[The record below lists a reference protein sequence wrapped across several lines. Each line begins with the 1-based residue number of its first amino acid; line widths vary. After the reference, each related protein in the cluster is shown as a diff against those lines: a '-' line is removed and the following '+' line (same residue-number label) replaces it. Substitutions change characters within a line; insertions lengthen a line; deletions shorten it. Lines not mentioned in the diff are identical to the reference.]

1 MPDAGKLFDDYYY
14 AHGCN
19 TPYRRDE
26 GWLAQFGR
34 IADAIVREI
43 QPQTV
48 LDVGCAIGLLVET
61 LRERGVEAY
70 GVDVSE
76 YAIEQVHPAVR
87 AYCTIGEATEPFGRR
102 YDLITCIEV
111 LEHMAPEQAQPAIE
125 NLCAHADRVLFSS
138 SPFDYAEVT
147 HFNVQPP
154 EYWAQLF
161 AQQNFFRD
169 VDLNAG
175 FLTPWAACFRRQDKP
190 VAQVAADYER
200 SFWHM
205 RQESQTRLKVNLEQR
220 EQMAE
225 QEAQLQMLSQ
235 ELASRESN
243 WQAQIEQARKEN
255 AALRDRLAAIDD
267 STGGRIL
274 HRLQSLRG
282 RLAPPGSKRD
292 QALERILRILL
303 GT

>member
-1 MPDAGKLFDDYYY
+1 MPDAGQLFDDYYF

-34 IADAIVREI
+34 IADAIIREI
-43 QPQTV
+43 EPQTV

-61 LRERGVEAY
+61 LRQRGVEAY

-87 AYCTIGEATEPFGRR
+87 EYCRVGGATEPFGRH

-111 LEHMAPEQAQPAIE
+111 LEHMAPEQAQPAIA
-125 NLCAHADRVLFSS
+125 NICAHTDRVLFSS

-161 AQQNFFRD
+161 AQQDFFRD
-169 VDLNAG
+169 VDLDAG

-190 VAQVAADYER
+190 LAHVTADYER
-200 SFWHM
+200 RFWHM

-220 EQMAE
+220 EQLAQ
-225 QEAQLQMLSQ
+225 QEARLQ
-235 ELASRESN
+235 ELA
-243 WQAQIEQARKEN
+243 QQIEREREDQTTNLARAQQEN
-255 AALRDRLAAIDD
+255 AALRAQLAALDH
-267 STGGRIL
+267 STGGRVL
-274 HRLQSLRG
+274 HGLQRLRA

-292 QALERILRILL
+292 QFLDRFLM
-303 GT
+303 

>member
-1 MPDAGKLFDDYYY
+1 MPDAGQLFDDYYF

-43 QPQTV
+43 EPQTV

-61 LRERGVEAY
+61 LRQRGVEAY

-87 AYCTIGEATEPFGRR
+87 EYCRVGGATEPFGRH
-102 YDLITCIEV
+102 YDLVTCIEV
-111 LEHMAPEQAQPAIE
+111 LEHMAPEQAQPAIA
-125 NLCAHADRVLFSS
+125 NICAHTDRVLFSS

-161 AQQNFFRD
+161 AQQSFFRD
-169 VDLNAG
+169 VDLDAG

-190 VAQVAADYER
+190 LAHVTADYER

-220 EQMAE
+220 EQLAQ
-225 QEAQLQMLSQ
+225 QEARLQ
-235 ELASRESN
+235 ELA
-243 WQAQIEQARKEN
+243 QQIEREREDQTANLARAQQEN
-255 AALRDRLAAIDD
+255 AALRAELAALDH
-267 STGGRIL
+267 SAGGRVL
-274 HRLQSLRG
+274 HGLQRLRA

-292 QALERILRILL
+292 QLL
-303 GT
+303 DRFLM

>member
-1 MPDAGKLFDDYYY
+1 MPDAGQLFDDYYF

-43 QPQTV
+43 EPQTV

-61 LRERGVEAY
+61 LRQRGVEAY

-87 AYCTIGEATEPFGRR
+87 EYCRVGGATEPFGRH

-111 LEHMAPEQAQPAIE
+111 LEHMAPEQAQPAIA
-125 NLCAHADRVLFSS
+125 NLCAHTDKVLFSS

-169 VDLNAG
+169 VDLDAG

-190 VAQVAADYER
+190 LAHVTADYER
-200 SFWHM
+200 RFWHM

-220 EQMAE
+220 EQLAQ
-225 QEAQLQMLSQ
+225 QEARLQ
-235 ELASRESN
+235 ELAQQIEREREDQMTN
-243 WQAQIEQARKEN
+243 LAQAQQEN
-255 AALRDRLAAIDD
+255 AALRAQLAALDH
-267 STGGRIL
+267 STGGRVL
-274 HRLQSLRG
+274 HGLQRLRA

-292 QALERILRILL
+292 QLL
-303 GT
+303 DRFLM

>member
-1 MPDAGKLFDDYYY
+1 MPDAGQLFDDYYF

-34 IADAIVREI
+34 IADAIIREI
-43 QPQTV
+43 EPQTV

-61 LRERGVEAY
+61 LRQRGVEAY

-87 AYCTIGEATEPFGRR
+87 EYCRVGGATEPFGRH

-111 LEHMAPEQAQPAIE
+111 LEHMAPEQAQPAIA
-125 NLCAHADRVLFSS
+125 NLCAHTDRVLFSS

-161 AQQNFFRD
+161 AQQDFFRD
-169 VDLNAG
+169 VDLDAG

-190 VAQVAADYER
+190 LAHVTADYER
-200 SFWHM
+200 RFWHM

-220 EQMAE
+220 EQLAQ
-225 QEAQLQMLSQ
+225 QEARLQ
-235 ELASRESN
+235 ELA
-243 WQAQIEQARKEN
+243 QQIEREREDQTTNLARAQQEN
-255 AALRDRLAAIDD
+255 AALRAQLAALDH
-267 STGGRIL
+267 STGGRVL
-274 HRLQSLRG
+274 HGLQRLRA

-292 QALERILRILL
+292 QFLDRFLM
-303 GT
+303 